1 MSPGTTRRWR
11 RLAGPAALLCAL
23 AVTVGPSAA
32 LAQGSDEPDE
42 EEIQRRIRESE
53 QRLESIRAE
62 RERLRAQME
71 QLERRVTGRQ
81 EALRNLEQRIG
92 TSSSVVAELDVQI
105 RARREEVESITRE
118 MIRTRDE
125 LTARTVEL
133 RQRLRE
139 VYKRGPLRPVQ
150 VLLSARS
157 FSDLIHRYKYLRLVT
172 LYDRMLVEQV
182 QRLESRLTE
191 QREALRLELERLR
204 RLRGEK
210 GRELLG
216 LERLEREHRRSISQ
230 LRSQESRNEGRLAEL
245 ARSEEQLRE
254 LLGEL
259 ERLRREAERAEGRPT
274 TSTLRT
280 SDLGNLDWPVEGEVL
295 YRFGPQRE
303 SGTTLHRDGVGIGA
317 PVGTPVRSVESGRVA
332 WSGVRSLYGPTVIV
346 SHGGGYYSVYLYLR
360 EAMVSA
366 GDQVAKGQVLGTVGG
381 ADSREGPHLQFEIHV
396 PGGDGN
402 PRAVDPVRWLRE
414 RS

>member
-1 MSPGTTRRWR
+1 MTAAARG
-11 RLAGPAALLCAL
+11 RLRSSLLLALLCAL
-23 AVTVGPSAA
+23 AAPTAA
-32 LAQGSDEPDE
+32 LAQGSDDPDE
-42 EEIQRRIRESE
+42 EEIQRRIRQSE
-53 QRLESIRAE
+53 QRLEAIRAE

-71 QLERRVTGRQ
+71 QLQQRVTSRRG
-81 EALRNLEQRIG
+81 ELRNLEQRIG

-139 VYKRGPLRPVQ
+139 VYKRGPLRPAQ

-182 QRLESRLTE
+182 QRLERRLSE
-191 QREALRLELERLR
+191 QREALGRELDRLR

-210 GRELLG
+210 GRELRG
-216 LERLEREHRRSISQ
+216 LEQLEQQHRRSISE
-230 LRSQESRNEGRLAEL
+230 LRSQESRSESRLAQL
-245 ARSEEQLRE
+245 ARSEEELRN

-259 ERLRREAERAEGRPT
+259 ERLRREAEREEGRTT
-274 TSTLRT
+274 TSSLRT
-280 SDLGNLDWPVEGEVL
+280 SDLGNLDWPVDGDVL

-303 SGTTLHRDGVGIGA
+303 NGTTLHRDGIGIGA
-317 PVGTPVRSVESGRVA
+317 PVGTPVRTIESGRVA

-366 GDQVAKGQVLGTVGG
+366 GDEVSKGQVIGTVGG
-381 ADSREGPHLQFEIHV
+381 AGSREGPHVQFEIHV
-396 PGGDGN
+396 PGGDDG

-414 RS
+414 GS